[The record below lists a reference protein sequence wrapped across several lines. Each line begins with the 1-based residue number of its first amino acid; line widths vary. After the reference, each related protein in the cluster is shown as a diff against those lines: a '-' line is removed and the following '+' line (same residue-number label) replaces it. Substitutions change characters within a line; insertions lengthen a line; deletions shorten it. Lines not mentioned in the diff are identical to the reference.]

1 MTAPHDTPS
10 RDSLPNRAE
19 PLKVRDH
26 LTDTDLYAR
35 FPLTREDEEP
45 PMDELLREMITPPPP
60 KRDPARQRRLVAT
73 VAILG
78 MAGLGMTS
86 LVTSAIFTDND
97 DTGRSGIITGSVD
110 IEAGEDAAFTL
121 PPGNLAPGDEV
132 YSPVT
137 VTNAGSLALVYGV
150 QYQATSADDAALAGA
165 LSLDLFAVPAASCTE
180 AGVAGI
186 EPIGSSG
193 PGLAGTP
200 TDIVST
206 PRALSAAGAEEL
218 CVRVSLP
225 LELGDAYQN
234 SQADLSLRFNAQQ
247 DPDDPHRS

>member
-1 MTAPHDTPS
+1 
-10 RDSLPNRAE
+10 
-19 PLKVRDH
+19 VRDD
-26 LTDTDLYAR
+26 LTDSHPYDR
-35 FPLTREDEEP
+35 FPLTREDDEP

-60 KRDPARQRRLVAT
+60 KRDPARQRRLVTT

-97 DTGRSGIITGSVD
+97 DAGRSGIITGSID

-150 QYQATSADDAALAGA
+150 QYQATSPDEAALAGA
-165 LSLDLFAVPAASCTE
+165 LALDLFAVPAASCTE
-180 AGVAGI
+180 AGLADAT
-186 EPIGSSG
+186 PIGSTGS
-193 PGLAGTP
+193 GLAGTF
-200 TDIVST
+200 TDIVT
-206 PRALSAAGAEEL
+206 EQRPLIAAGSEEL

-225 LELGDAYQN
+225 LELGNQYQN
-234 SQADLSLRFNAQQ
+234 SQADLSLRFNAVQ
-247 DPDDPHRS
+247 DPTDPHRTS

>member
-1 MTAPHDTPS
+1 
-10 RDSLPNRAE
+10 
-19 PLKVRDH
+19 VRDD
-26 LTDTDLYAR
+26 LTDSHPYDR
-35 FPLTREDEEP
+35 FPLTREDDEP

-60 KRDPARQRRLVAT
+60 KRDPARQRRLVTT

-97 DTGRSGIITGSVD
+97 DAGRSGIITGSID

-121 PPGNLAPGDEV
+121 PPGNLAPGDQI

-150 QYQATSADDAALAGA
+150 QYQAVSADDAALAGA
-165 LSLDLFAVPAASCTE
+165 LSLDVFALPAASCTVD
-180 AGVAGI
+180 GVAGA

-193 PGLAGTP
+193 PGLQSTL
-200 TDIVST
+200 TDIVTT
-206 PRALSAAGAEEL
+206 PRPLIAAGAEEL

-225 LELGDAYQN
+225 LELDNQYQN
-234 SQADLSLRFNAQQ
+234 SQADLSLRFNAVQ
-247 DPDDPHRS
+247 DPTDPHRTS